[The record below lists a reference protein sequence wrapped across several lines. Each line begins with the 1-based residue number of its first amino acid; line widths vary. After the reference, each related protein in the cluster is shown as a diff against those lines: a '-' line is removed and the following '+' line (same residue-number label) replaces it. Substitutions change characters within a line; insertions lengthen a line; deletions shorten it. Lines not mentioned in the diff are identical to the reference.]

1 MAQVL
6 PIDEAL
12 ARKRLSSQDAPA
24 DLIRVTVDERRQAT
38 SQEDSGWQPGIL
50 QATPRELSKLSKG
63 G

>member
-1 MAQVL
+1 MAQIL

-12 ARKRLSSQDAPA
+12 ARKRLNSRDA

-38 SQEDSGWQPGIL
+38 SQGDSGWQPGML
-50 QATPRELSKLSKG
+50 QATPRELSRLSKG